1 MPKQF
6 SDIGD
11 RHVLADTL
19 PPALRD
25 GNCAVQY
32 RVTKSAIETP
42 AGGITLEWTNEI
54 AMASSIPS
62 ENPVS
67 ADDPTALT
75 FEAVYDRLK
84 VLAHRQLSH
93 GARGTLDTTALVH
106 ELYLRMES
114 GKDVSFEHAAQFF
127 AYAARAMRHLLMNR
141 ARDRL
146 RQKAGGDWVRITLS
160 AVDDA
165 ALTMASAEQ
174 ALAMEEALAQL
185 EAADARAER
194 VFELRYF
201 AGLAAEQIAEL
212 LGITRR
218 TADRDWRYARA
229 FLISALT

>member
-1 MPKQF
+1 MSSTIS
-6 SDIGD
+6 SDEPGS
-11 RHVLADTL
+11 V
-19 PPALRD
+19 
-25 GNCAVQY
+25 
-32 RVTKSAIETP
+32 
-42 AGGITLEWTNEI
+42 NE
-54 AMASSIPS
+54 
-62 ENPVS
+62 
-67 ADDPTALT
+67 PTELT
-75 FEAVYDRLK
+75 FEAVYERLK
-84 VLAHRQLSH
+84 QLAHRQLSH

-106 ELYLRMES
+106 ELYLRMDG
-114 GKDVSFEHAAQFF
+114 GKELAFERSAQFF

-146 RQKAGGDWVRITLS
+146 RQKAGGDWVRITMS
-160 AVDDA
+160 AIDDS

-185 EAADARAER
+185 ESADARAER